1 MKIKYWLM
9 ISYFI
14 VMLLPVAALY
24 VLYVSISSLDQKQD
38 FLEYMDITKRLSD
51 LEPKLEKQSL
61 YAIQP
66 VTNYKAVDKL
76 ANKSTKISLYRPDG
90 VMVYTSLSD
99 PAVRLYQENTENL
112 YKNLNEIEK
121 HYRTYT
127 VKKPVLHD
135 GQIIGIYEVTFGRK
149 EWIKG
154 VNNRYLLLGSLFTV
168 FFLLVYFIV
177 VVLLNRKLNRPL
189 QHLRQEM
196 TAFAKGQAFPKH
208 YRISKDEIG
217 ELLSHFRKMKQQV
230 DQTQQELAKQQKEKE
245 YIVAA
250 LSHDLKTPLTVI
262 RAYSEALQNENT
274 LTNQEKGEYKEI
286 LFEKLEY
293 MKQMLDDLSMYTSLQ
308 SSQQKIELVEVDGE
322 EFFDMLLSG
331 YEEPCCKKGINLT
344 VQQSVEG
351 LYKVDAKQIIR
362 IIDNI
367 MGNAIRHT
375 EAGSHIWLG
384 GFSSSVPLPEWI
396 FPPFIKEVNKW
407 RKDGT
412 VILIQNQGKAISA
425 EQQDSIFEPF
435 VQAEGARGLGGS
447 SGLGLSIAKMLI
459 EKHGGTIKLWSAS
472 GFGTLVACWIKERGY
487 EG

>member
-9 ISYFI
+9 ISYFV
-14 VMLLPVAALY
+14 VMLLPVAGLY
-24 VLYVSISSLDQKQD
+24 FLYVSISSLDQKQD
-38 FLEYMDITKRLSD
+38 FLEYIDISKRLSE
-51 LEPKLEKQSL
+51 LEPRLEKPSL
-61 YAIQP
+61 YAVQP
-66 VTNYKAVDKL
+66 IENYSSVEKL

-99 PAVRLYQENTENL
+99 PASRLYQENTEQL

-149 EWIKG
+149 EWVEG
-154 VNNRYLLLGSLFTV
+154 VNNRYLLLGTLFGA
-168 FFLLVYFIV
+168 FFLLIYFVV

-189 QHLRQEM
+189 QHLRMEM
-196 TAFAKGQAFPKH
+196 TAFAQGQACQKS
-208 YRISKDEIG
+208 YRESKDEIG
-217 ELLSHFRKMKQQV
+217 ELVSHFRKMKQQIE
-230 DQTQQELAKQQKEKE
+230 QTQRELAKQYKEKE

-274 LTNQEKGEYKEI
+274 LTDQEKREYKEI

-322 EFFDMLLSG
+322 EFFEMLLSG
-331 YEEPCCKKGINLT
+331 YEEPCCKKRIPLT

-351 LYKVDAKQIIR
+351 LYEVDPKQMVR
-362 IIDNI
+362 IVDNI

-375 EAGSHIWLG
+375 ESDHHIWLAAV
-384 GFSSSVPLPEWI
+384 SSSTPLPEWV
-396 FPPFIKEVNKW
+396 FPPFSTQVNQW
-407 RKDGT
+407 REDGT
-412 VILIQNQGKAISA
+412 VILIQNQGKAIA
-425 EQQDSIFEPF
+425 TEQQESVFEPF

-459 EKHGGTIKLWSAS
+459 EKHEGKIKLWSAS
-472 GFGTLVACWIKERGY
+472 GYGTLVACWIKERGH
-487 EG
+487 ES